1 MLGLPDSE
9 TAMRRLMSVGRLPET
24 LQYSILEGSIAL
36 PVALKINNALQDD
49 ERDAI
54 TTFFRQINTNLN
66 LQRELFEL
74 IQEIAIRDDV
84 SLQSTIERPDV
95 IVIMQAPELSVP
107 QKVQRLRRLFRTI
120 RYPELSRAE
129 NRYNDTLKALKLDP
143 RVQLQPP
150 REFEGK
156 AFRLT
161 VTVETRRQLKGLL
174 SEIAKIQST
183 TGLLPE

>member
-1 MLGLPDSE
+1 M
-9 TAMRRLMSVGRLPET
+9 
-24 LQYSILEGSIAL
+24 
-36 PVALKINNALQDD
+36 
-49 ERDAI
+49 
-54 TTFFRQINTNLN
+54 N

-84 SLQSTIERPDV
+84 PLQSTIERSDV
-95 IVIMQAPELSVP
+95 IAIIQAPALSAP
-107 QKVQRLRRLFRTI
+107 QKVQRLRRLLRTI

-129 NRYNDTLKALKLDP
+129 DRYNDTLKALKLDP
-143 RVQLQPP
+143 RIQLQPP

-161 VTVETRRQLKGLL
+161 VTVETRRQLKALL
-174 SEIAKIQST
+174 SEIEKIRSA